1 MYKKTNLDTL
11 KDPFFELKQV
21 TDDLKIQNTTVT
33 PLDDAFY
40 IQVLPNPL
48 KDSQLI
54 KEEPSKDS
62 QLNSEELLNKS
73 ERISVDSQLMSEES
87 LNKSEIISVDS
98 QWMSEED
105 KKTSEGALKRLEIIT
120 VQVVNRHI
128 KQYESKVNQEIS

>member
-1 MYKKTNLDTL
+1 MVAVTNQPTISQIEKNLKEHFLYKKTNLDTL

-48 KDSQLI
+48 KVSQLI

-62 QLNSEELLNKS
+62 QL
-73 ERISVDSQLMSEES
+73 I
-87 LNKSEIISVDS
+87 
-98 QWMSEED
+98 
-105 KKTSEGALKRLEIIT
+105 SEGALKRPEIIT

-128 KQYESKVNQEIS
+128 KQYIKK